1 MVFAHV
7 MKQSLNVPL
16 LSKVEARMSTDQ
28 FLSVRVGDLMTK
40 MVVSLDVTVTANE
53 VARLILEHKI
63 DSFPVTEK
71 GKLVGIVTGWDVLTK
86 VVAKALNPGKVRVR
100 EFMTRSPI
108 TCSPDYSVLQA
119 TKLMTK
125 NGVKHIPV
133 VKNDKVVGI
142 FTTHD
147 VTAYR
152 QLVQQADFSS
162 YRQESR
168 RKMVPVPEPPEP
180 EASNTVL
187 PGRVTTGYRY
197 LDSLLL
203 GGIPESYAVILT
215 SPPCDERDLLIEK
228 FLETGAK
235 SGAVT
240 FYVTIN
246 PFEMKTLTEKLQSHF
261 YLLICNPQAAAI
273 TKSFLNVFELGG
285 VENLNDINIALSS
298 AFRILDD
305 SMKGPRRVCI
315 EIIPDVLLQ
324 HGAVQT
330 RRWLNALIP
339 ELRSKGFTNL
349 AVIDPMM
356 HPRQEVRAILGLFDG
371 EINIYEKGS
380 ERFLKVKKMSNQK
393 YLGNEIALTETSGVN

>member
-1 MVFAHV
+1 
-7 MKQSLNVPL
+7 MKESLNAPL

-28 FLSVRVGDLMTK
+28 FLSIKVGDLMTK
-40 MVVSLDVTVTANE
+40 TVVSLDVTVTANE

-86 VVAKALNPGKVRVR
+86 VVAKALNPGKVRAR

-108 TCSPDYSVLQA
+108 TCSSDCSVLQA

-142 FTTHD
+142 FTTYD

-152 QLVQQADFSS
+152 QLVQDDFSS

-168 RKMVPVPEPPEP
+168 RKMVPAPKPPES
-180 EASNTVL
+180 EASNSVL
-187 PGRVTTGYRY
+187 PGRITTGYTY

-235 SGAVT
+235 NGEVT
-240 FYVTIN
+240 FYLTIN
-246 PFEMKTLTEKLQSHF
+246 PIEMKTLTEKLQSHF
-261 YLLICNPQAAAI
+261 YLLICNPQATAI

-324 HGAVQT
+324 HGALQT

-339 ELRSKGFTNL
+339 ELKSKGFTNL

-356 HPRQEVRAILGLFDG
+356 HPCQEVRAILGLFDG

-393 YLGNEIALTETSGVN
+393 YLGNEIALTKTSGVN